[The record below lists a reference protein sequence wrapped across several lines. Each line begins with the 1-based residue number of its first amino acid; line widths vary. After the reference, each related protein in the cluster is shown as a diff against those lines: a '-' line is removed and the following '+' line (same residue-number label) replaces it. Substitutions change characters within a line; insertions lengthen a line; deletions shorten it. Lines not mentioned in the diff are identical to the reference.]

1 VKNAM
6 RMGRQK
12 TIRNSWKN
20 KKLYKK
26 CNKPEIRKKKG
37 GDWWRNPPLSTT
49 GVFLALSVSLP
60 NIEELNSS
68 LSSSL

>member
-26 CNKPEIRKKKG
+26 CNKPEIRKKKVGTG
-37 GDWWRNPPLSTT
+37 GGILPFPPLGFSW
-49 GVFLALSVSLP
+49 P
-60 NIEELNSS
+60 
-68 LSSSL
+68 